1 MAGGNHK
8 TKSVC
13 ERFRNQISQNQFWSH
28 GDTKVGER
36 VISLI
41 GLCENG
47 PLVEE
52 EQKLEP
58 SEVAENRQK
67 RNKTKKVS
75 KKTEIK
81 NNIAG

>member
-1 MAGGNHK
+1 MAGGYHK
-8 TKSVC
+8 TISVC
-13 ERFRNQISQNQFWSH
+13 ERFRNQISQCTKSVLVS
-28 GDTKVGER
+28 KVGER

-52 EQKLEP
+52 EHKLEP

-67 RNKTKKVS
+67 RNETKKS
-75 KKTEIK
+75 
-81 NNIAG
+81 

>member
-1 MAGGNHK
+1 MDIIK
-8 TKSVC
+8 QYQFVRDS
-13 ERFRNQISQNQFWSH
+13 EINQISQNQFWSL

>member
-1 MAGGNHK
+1 MDIIKQYQFVRDSEIRFH
-8 TKSVC
+8 SV
-13 ERFRNQISQNQFWSH
+13 QNQFWSH